1 MFLINKS
8 NPGVLEDGSK
18 AKTYYFNY
26 YYYGS
31 TYSNAEKTCKSL
43 GKGWDVASFQTYFEF
58 KTTRYL
64 LDDQY
69 SNVYL
74 RSIYNLELVY
84 L

>member
-43 GKGWDVASFQTYFEF
+43 GKGWDVASFHAYFEL
-58 KTTRYL
+58 KTSRYL
-64 LDDQY
+64 LNDRY
-69 SNVYL
+69 SKVYL
-74 RSIYNLELVY
+74 HSLRNLELVY